1 MKLPAKRRVQAIDH
15 NSSPLNDIPV
25 GFGNLWIG
33 GRNGVDARLPGDGT
47 VVGIAPHGF
56 LDSSLTMAVIL
67 KRPRRFVVQLPI
79 RYKKIGG
86 RSWFEGKTENM
97 SRSGVLF
104 RADRVLGPRTAIQM
118 SFTLPVS
125 LKGDG
130 PGQVLCRGNVVRTVT
145 AAETNRP
152 CVAVSIQRYRLVRGP
167 ERNCPTRAEAKA
179 RRRPTLGSGLWS
191 LTP

>member
-1 MKLPAKRRVQAIDH
+1 LKLPAKQCVQAIDH
-15 NSSPLNDIPV
+15 NSSPLNDRPV
-25 GFGNLWIG
+25 GFSNLWIG
-33 GRNGVDARLPGDGT
+33 GSNRVDARLPGASA
-47 VVGIAPHGF
+47 VVGSAPHGF
-56 LDSSLTMAVIL
+56 RDFGLMMAVIL

-104 RADRVLGPRTAIQM
+104 RADRVLRPRTAIQM

-145 AAETNRP
+145 AAGTNRP
-152 CVAVSIQRYRLVRGP
+152 CVAVSIQRYRLVRRHK
-167 ERNCPTRAEAKA
+167 RNCPTKGRGE
-179 RRRPTLGSGLWS
+179 G
-191 LTP
+191 